1 MWLEMTWN
9 DTRLAWDPL
18 KFNNLTEITLPFNK
32 VWVIINYKVKSLQ
45 KHINY
50 SILYYIGTRYSTSG
64 TKNLN
69 LK

>member
-1 MWLEMTWN
+1 MTWN

-45 KHINY
+45 KQINY

-64 TKNLN
+64 TKI
-69 LK
+69 

>member
-45 KHINY
+45 KQINY

>member
-1 MWLEMTWN
+1 MTWN

-45 KHINY
+45 KQINY